1 MPRNRRNS
9 STSVVVTIE
18 PGAIATCGDPGKCLI
33 ANDIKSQGF
42 PAAKVTALDI
52 RLSVP
57 VDHPRVIAGD
67 IAPGRY
73 ILPSP
78 GMVGQYIA
86 QYDSTGKFGEERE
99 VENGA
104 EFIFDLYH
112 PDVVY
117 TAPRPDRSEE
127 TRRAALQPQ
136 RAAQNRAKAQRDA
149 IRNGNARLRRVGK
162 PAMSQEEVE
171 RYLTSVGL

>member
-9 STSVVVTIE
+9 STSVVVTIA
-18 PGAIATCGDPGKCLI
+18 PGTIATCGDPSKCLI
-33 ANDIKSQGF
+33 SGNMKDQGF
-42 PAAKVTALDI
+42 KAPKTTALTVG
-52 RLSVP
+52 LSVP
-57 VDHPRVIAGD
+57 VNHPRVLAGD

-73 ILPSP
+73 VLPAP

-117 TAPRPDRSEE
+117 TAPRGDRSAE
-127 TRRAALQPQ
+127 TRRAEKQPQ
-136 RAAQNRAKAQRDA
+136 RPAQNRDAAQRAA
-149 IRNGNARLRRVGK
+149 IRNGNARLRRIGK
-162 PAMSQEEVE
+162 EAMSQEEVE